1 MCALALLM
9 HDLQASWTWCCCCC
23 CCFRFDDD
31 DATAV
36 AWWWCQNNSPEKICS
51 DSLPHEQQ
59 EEEWVLLLLLV
70 PGWLFS
76 LSNPS
81 SPCSSLVA
89 QIPCKM
95 ANPLLVNAFSSS
107 PRLLSYALLCVR
119 VCVYVFLSLSLG
131 RKKKSSRL
139 TWDCNPK
146 VLSQEG
152 HCILV
157 AKDKST

>member
-9 HDLQASWTWCCCCC
+9 HDLQASWTWCYCCC

-59 EEEWVLLLLLV
+59 EEEWVLLLLV

-95 ANPLLVNAFSSS
+95 ANPLLVNAFWSS

-157 AKDKST
+157 AKEKST